1 MLTLFHVLVINNWN
15 NTTDMYCT
23 VMDSGW
29 PKLYFGLFWVVSV
42 MIMLNIVISFVLE
55 MYSIVSEEVE
65 STYRKRTLA
74 NQLVDVF
81 ETEE

>member
-1 MLTLFHVLVINNWN
+1 
-15 NTTDMYCT
+15 
-23 VMDSGW
+23 
-29 PKLYFGLFWVVSV
+29 

-81 ETEE
+81 ETEEQLEQFVQAYVAEQKKKEEEARRRALNNTAGTHNT